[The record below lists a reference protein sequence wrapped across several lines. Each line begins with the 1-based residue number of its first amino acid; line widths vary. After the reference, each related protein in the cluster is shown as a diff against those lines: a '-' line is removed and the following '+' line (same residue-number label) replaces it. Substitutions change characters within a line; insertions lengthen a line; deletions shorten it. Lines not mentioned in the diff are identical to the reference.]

1 MTRTDNRSR
10 LHVDRAGNWRLY
22 AGAGWP
28 LRGWQMLGT
37 VRRGPGD
44 TGALGLSPAGEYCQ
58 INAGAV
64 RSLHQKK
71 IIAALI
77 NTDANANAS

>member
-1 MTRTDNRSR
+1 MPHTDKRSR
-10 LHVDRAGNWRLY
+10 LHVDRAGNWKLY

-37 VRRGPGD
+37 VKRGSGEL
-44 TGALGLSPAGEYCQ
+44 GALGLSPAGVYCQ

-64 RSLHQKK
+64 RSLSQKK
-71 IIAALI
+71 IIAALD
-77 NTDANANAS
+77 NT